1 MNLLNAKTMEMQI
14 AGNNS
19 QQSTETTFKDRY
31 LQKNSNSENKTII
44 DQPEKNTLI
53 KKPITGYVI
62 GQKPSKIID
71 GRLHLHQRTKLDYQ
85 NTEEKYLIFEEL
97 IPYLKQELEI
107 SQTKALQAL
116 IVATEFTP
124 YLRKIDTD
132 TMEAVSDNPS
142 QLQQALMLELTNRIS
157 QSFKLIELS
166 ELIIQENSIGKLK
179 NNLLNNVDEI
189 VIANKK
195 FTKAQLGDE
204 VFREIKD
211 RLGAL
216 QNSANTPDK
225 TVKIFTDLTAR
236 KRISICHWQ
245 SVCSQILAF
254 QTTSVRKQFASL
266 LTINYAEDTS
276 LIPASAQ
283 ECQNISNLIPKLSLV
298 VHPAFTIM
306 RPLFVWLSEH
316 HLQPIETDTTS
327 MEVSSEE
334 NQPLLETLTS
344 KKLALL
350 RSKAM
355 EMLYTHI
362 PPLESTGLENLSIVK
377 HLLIDIE
384 QLDDPIKN
392 IKEAIKEISTEDLSS
407 VVELFSKL
415 LCDLT
420 PDVTLKHRLA
430 VIYTLLKFTDQNLIE
445 QLLMTDS
452 IGEDTLSEMYKTLL
466 ILTYSLYEN
475 TDEEDKAEKQIKVN
489 CLLKTLMLR
498 MAINIVLI
506 AQENKAKVT
515 LKILDR
521 ANRLIAH
528 HNEVI
533 QKFGPQEEDEN
544 NAYDDCCSDYGDDDD
559 MQQDNR
565 ISNEDY
571 LALPDCILNSSNKL
585 IESSADINSS
595 VVTIDPEQLILPMDK
610 HFRLDSTTRTN
621 NLPSSCRATGKRY
634 LRTTKD
640 NKKLIH
646 DFVIAPRNKDL
657 ANLSQ
662 YRDLDIPIGCLFP
675 EEKSIC
681 YQHPAVIQQLTEMCD
696 ALTEDVNLN
705 IIKDL
710 LILASKDTEKLIDF
724 SEEIVKI
731 ISMCGNKVICDFLS
745 RLVLIVNNIPTKRS
759 QAQLL
764 EYTATLLFLKI
775 NAGSIK
781 INNLIKFLYVI
792 RSRTD
797 KLNFAGRS
805 FGKFGNTESNKLKS
819 YLDQLFF
826 NRKFNLPDG
835 MQGLRIRNTLINA
848 IKLSASEG
856 YEAIFDNFLEKIRSQ
871 YLQKDNYKTT
881 ITNYITIVE
890 EFLEIGIHIDKSG
903 LEQKKLRRDEATEG
917 NVSYKV
923 KWLKNNVVELYDL
936 LLATTNND
944 ESPDLMDIDTDLVS
958 TEWHSSMQPTATML
972 VDDTSVSVYL
982 HRQIDDLLSNIR
994 LFANSIALDNLLSE
1008 DDISIFGS
1016 IVDKIND
1023 YTKIPLTEQITL
1035 LEQQD
1040 PLIVIEHVI
1049 KTRQLLNDL
1058 NICISN
1064 YRIYKDIAITTNDL
1078 ENAKKTLYNLYSISS
1093 LPDPESLQQQINYI
1107 TNPIINDLT
1116 AEDKAKLSSIQPLID
1131 THHHYKPLL
1140 FALDHPDIHQFSRN
1154 PQLISDRTNKAL
1166 EQCDDHSKDLYNEYT
1181 SLGKTLTYL
1190 KIKPIITNASLVES
1204 KRLHDIKNGHAKQIE
1219 YLSKQQLECQSH
1231 KIMETMD
1238 ETATPRLSNVLQQM
1252 KFSHSYQRLDF
1263 DKEPLT
1269 HNQKSQLLHI
1279 AQGTISGA
1287 VKPKNTSLFDLIG
1300 RETTQKN
1307 KSQSVTSVPYNKK
1320 EIDELITNRDK
1331 VIENIQKS
1339 HSISLTSFASKLDT
1353 LQKQKDEA
1361 INNHNAET
1369 KELVQVNKNI
1379 DELLGSNKT
1388 AMIQIDN
1395 ELHPYLV
1402 ALIVLNYHYSCYK
1415 VGLISDD
1422 HCKVYAKLSNVIRA
1436 NTQKQDKTID
1446 KNNWLYLVNK
1456 CQSLNIDPN
1465 ILPEIVKL
1473 EELEKITSSQEN
1485 IEVNIAELKRNIE
1498 YYQQLEVEN
1507 KAKISESVKKLELE
1521 LQPELKAQE
1530 EKTVEAQT
1538 SLFTQ
1543 AFEQGKQLSLHKLI
1557 QRKLCNHIQQHGSD
1571 VAIDISTKEAYE
1583 ELKLH
1588 VPQTYKD
1595 EINLPYHL
1603 LYSNPKLAGSFVV
1616 FSIINVKGAYPL
1628 LQSLHAEDKLHPY
1641 QFLESDE
1648 AGNLCSALVLAAA
1661 TGKYHA
1667 CEAILDIQSK
1677 SADMG
1682 IDFNHKLLTA
1692 SPSTD
1697 NRNLL
1702 HHLANLAKPHTMD
1715 IALQFIT
1722 DISKKQE
1729 YDSDFPVDCLENQVA
1744 MNKNYI
1750 LTELI
1755 SHKDCENKLPGDILL
1770 YRIGEYIKQCHQDN
1784 MGDLFNFCKQH
1795 LINNFKAMW
1804 QASAKVLDA
1813 QQLFNMLEY
1822 FMKGVGDFDDLESDK
1837 KEVARYFIHE
1847 FLRII
1852 KVNSTVDVYNKLLD
1866 NINIQSSRKRKLL
1879 V

>member
-71 GRLHLHQRTKLDYQ
+71 GRLHLHQRTKLDYH
-85 NTEEKYLIFEEL
+85 NAGEKYLIFKKL

-216 QNSANTPDK
+216 QNSANTSDK

-266 LTINYAEDTS
+266 LNINYAEDTS

-283 ECQNISNLIPKLSLV
+283 ECQNISNLIPQLSLV

-350 RSKAM
+350 RSEAM
-355 EMLYTHI
+355 GMLYTHL
-362 PPLESTGLENLSIVK
+362 PKLESTGLENLSTVK

-384 QLDDPIKN
+384 QLDYPIKN

-430 VIYTLLKFTDQNLIE
+430 VVYTLLKFTDQNLIE
-445 QLLMTDS
+445 KLLMTTS
-452 IGEDTLSEMYKTLL
+452 IGENILSGMYKTLL
-466 ILTYSLYEN
+466 ILTYSLDEN

-521 ANRLIAH
+521 ANKLIAH

-533 QKFGPQEEDEN
+533 QEFGPQQEEYEN
-544 NAYDDCCSDYGDDDD
+544 SYYDDCYSDYGDDDYE
-559 MQQDNR
+559 QEDNS
-565 ISNEDY
+565 ISNEYY

-585 IESSADINSS
+585 IESSSDISS
-595 VVTIDPEQLILPMDK
+595 SAVTIDPEQLILPMDK
-610 HFRLDSTTRTN
+610 HFRLDSTIRIN
-621 NLPSSCRATGKRY
+621 DSSNTDRRN
-634 LRTTKD
+634 RRSIKD
-640 NKKLIH
+640 DKKLIH

-662 YRDLDIPIGCLFP
+662 YPDLDIPIGYLFP

-681 YQHPAVIQQLTEMCD
+681 HQHPRVIQRLTETCD
-696 ALTEDVNLN
+696 ALTKDINLD

-710 LILASKDTEKLIDF
+710 LILASKGTKKSINF
-724 SEEIVKI
+724 SEEIAKI
-731 ISMCGNKVICDFLS
+731 ISMCSNTVIFAFLS
-745 RLVLIVNNIPTKRS
+745 ELLFIIDDIPTKRY
-759 QAQLL
+759 QVQLL
-764 EYTATLLFLKI
+764 EYTATLLFLKT
-775 NAGSIK
+775 NNKASKIK
-781 INNLIKFLYVI
+781 RLIKFLYVI
-792 RSRTD
+792 KSRSN
-797 KLNFAGRS
+797 KLNFDFDHFGHFS
-805 FGKFGNTESNKLKS
+805 NSESCKLKTNLGKFVN
-819 YLDQLFF
+819 Q
-826 NRKFNLPDG
+826 KFTQPDG
-835 MQGLRIRNTLINA
+835 LQGVRIRNTLINA
-848 IKLSASEG
+848 IKLSASKE
-856 YEAIFDNFLEKIRSQ
+856 YEVIFDNFLEEIRPK
-871 YLQKDNYKTT
+871 YLPKDNYKTT
-881 ITNYITIVE
+881 ISKYIATTEKLFKTRIQ
-890 EFLEIGIHIDKSG
+890 IDKLD
-903 LEQKKLRRDEATEG
+903 LERETVNHSQANKY
-917 NVSYKV
+917 NVSSNVNK
-923 KWLKNNVVELYDL
+923 LKTNVVKLCDL

-944 ESPDLMDIDTDLVS
+944 ESPDLIDTDSVS
-958 TEWHSSMQPTATML
+958 TGQNLSIHPTTTML
-972 VDDTSVSVYL
+972 ADDTSVSVYMY
-982 HRQIDDLLSNIR
+982 HQINDLLSNIR
-994 LFANSIALDNLLSE
+994 LLANSSIASDNLLSE

-1023 YTKIPLTEQITL
+1023 YTKIPLIEQITL

-1040 PLIVIEHVI
+1040 QLIVIEHVI
-1049 KTRQLLNDL
+1049 ELQQQLNNLK
-1058 NICISN
+1058 ICISN
-1064 YRIYKDIAITTNDL
+1064 YRICHEITTTTNEL
-1078 ENAKKTLYNLYSISS
+1078 ENVTKTLSNLKSIS
-1093 LPDPESLQQQINYI
+1093 LPDPENLQQQINNI
-1107 TNPIINDLT
+1107 VNPTINELT
-1116 AEDKAKLSSIQPLID
+1116 TEAEVKLSGIQPLID
-1131 THHHYKPLL
+1131 HHSYQDL
-1140 FALDHPDIHQFSRN
+1140 FLALDHPDIRQFSLN
-1154 PQLISDRTNKAL
+1154 PQIIFDRINKAL
-1166 EQCDDHSKDLYNEYT
+1166 EQCGDHYKALSAEYT
-1181 SLGKTLTYL
+1181 SLEKTLASL
-1190 KIKPIITNASLVES
+1190 IKKPIIAYFSQVETLEV
-1204 KRLHDIKNGHAKQIE
+1204 KKIKNNHTKHIE
-1219 YLSKQQLECQSH
+1219 HLLKQQDECRLH
-1231 KIMETMD
+1231 KIMRTTD
-1238 ETATPRLSNVLQQM
+1238 ETAILKLSNVLQPM
-1252 KFSHSYQRLDF
+1252 KFNHSYQQLDF
-1263 DKEPLT
+1263 DKKPLT
-1269 HNQKSQLLHI
+1269 YNQNSQLSDI
-1279 AQGTISGA
+1279 AQGIISGA

-1300 RETTQKN
+1300 REKN
-1307 KSQSVTSVPYNKK
+1307 KSQSVTSVPCTKK
-1320 EIDELITNRDK
+1320 EIDYLIANRDDLITK
-1331 VIENIQKS
+1331 IQKRQAK
-1339 HSISLTSFASKLDT
+1339 ILTSSARILGKLQQERKAAIKDHKLKTNKLD
-1353 LQKQKDEA
+1353 KSNKD
-1361 INNHNAET
+1361 
-1369 KELVQVNKNI
+1369 I
-1379 DELLGSNKT
+1379 DNLLSKKKVKT

-1395 ELHPYLV
+1395 ESYPYLD
-1402 ALIVLNYHYSCYK
+1402 ALIAFNYYSTRLNS
-1415 VGLISDD
+1415 ISTD
-1422 HCKVYAKLSNVIRA
+1422 HFEAYAKLTNAIRA
-1436 NTQKQDKTID
+1436 NTQKQSKAID
-1446 KNNWLYLVNK
+1446 NNNWVRLVDQ
-1456 CQSLNIDPN
+1456 CQKLNINPN
-1465 ILPEIVKL
+1465 FLPEIVKL
-1473 EELEKITSSQEN
+1473 QELEKITSSREN
-1485 IEVNIAELKRNIE
+1485 IEDKIADLKRNIE
-1498 YYQQLEVEN
+1498 YYQQLEAEN

-1521 LQPELKAQE
+1521 LQPELKAQQ
-1530 EKTVEAQT
+1530 EKTLKAQT
-1538 SLFTQ
+1538 LLFAQ
-1543 AFEQGKQLSLHKLI
+1543 AFEQGKQLSLYNLI
-1557 QRKLCNHIQQHGSD
+1557 QRKLCNHIEQYGSN
-1571 VAIDISTKEAYE
+1571 VAIDVSQKTYD
-1583 ELKLH
+1583 ELKRH
-1588 VPQTYKD
+1588 VPQVYKD
-1595 EINLPYHL
+1595 QITLPYQR
-1603 LYSNPKLAGSFVV
+1603 LYSYPKLASSFIA
-1616 FSIINVKGAYPL
+1616 FSIVNVKGAYPL
-1628 LQSLHAEDKLHPY
+1628 LQSLHAEYKLHPY
-1641 QFLESDE
+1641 QFLANDE
-1648 AGNLCSALVLAAA
+1648 DCNPCSALILAAS

-1682 IDFNHKLLTA
+1682 IDFNYKLLTA

-1729 YDSDFPVDCLENQVA
+1729 YDPDFPVDCLENQVA

-1822 FMKGVGDFDDLESDK
+1822 FMKGVGNFDALEADK
-1837 KEVARYFIHE
+1837 KEVARYFISE

-1852 KVNSTVDVYNKLLD
+1852 KVNTTVDVYNDLLD
-1866 NINIQSSRKRKLL
+1866 NIKIQPFRKRKLS